1 MQSVHLVGDDE
12 DDLYSGFNEY
22 NPAFD
27 TENLEE
33 DEEFQQALKTSH
45 GQRPGVKTGMKIATS
60 AGRGKVPGSSMG
72 RPTTGIADTGTARPM
87 TAVRAVGYTSSE
99 RPPMTGGG
107 QFDPFSQARLPAPP
121 LEGKGEESPEEKVKH
136 MEKKVNELIEESC
149 FANDRGEF
157 ALALDKAK
165 EAGRKERA
173 LCRQREQTS
182 LGEQINLDLTYS
194 VLFNLANQYHANKM
208 YAEALNTYQ
217 VIVKNKMFS
226 NAGRLRVN
234 MGNIYYEQK
243 KYPQAVKQYRMALDQ
258 VPNTYKDMRI
268 KIMQNIGISFV
279 KMAQFSDAVTS
290 FEHIM
295 AEKASFQTGFN
306 LLLCHYALGDKEKM
320 KKTFQKLLT
329 VSLGFDDEDKYTLTG
344 DDPQHALILEVIR
357 NDKLRQIER
366 QKKSQADRCIMSAA
380 KLISPAIESSF
391 AAGFDWCIEC
401 VKTSPY
407 LELANELEITKAI
420 TYLKEKDLAKA
431 IETLKGFEKKDS
443 KVQSTAATNLSFLYF
458 LENEVS
464 QADKY
469 AELAITADRYNPA
482 ALVNKGNCL
491 FASGDYEKAREYYQE
506 AYNVEASCTEA
517 LFNLGLV
524 HKKLNRL
531 EDALDCFHKLQ
542 AILRNHPQVLFQ
554 IANIYELLEDK
565 NQAIEWYMQLVS
577 VVPTDP
583 SVLSKLGELYD
594 SEQDKSQAFQ
604 YHFESYRYFPS
615 NIDIISWLGAYYI
628 DSQFCE
634 KAIHYFEKAA
644 VIQPNEVKWQL
655 MIASC
660 YRRSGNYQQALETYK
675 TIHKRFPEN
684 VECLKFLVR
693 ICTDLGLKDVQDYAQ
708 KLKKAEKA
716 RELKQQRASS
726 GSRKGSG
733 RTGSGRA
740 GSAGMPGSP
749 SSRNNSA
756 GNESGRV
763 DSGGGGRQSANRS
776 AGRTKPFIPD
786 NDDSFS
792 FSGSKEVDATYADPL
807 GEAPARP
814 KTAGRQRPQQ
824 VEDEFGDEEIGDDL
838 LPE

>member
-1 MQSVHLVGDDE
+1 MLQGVHLVGEDE
-12 DDLYSGFNEY
+12 DDVYGGFNDY

-45 GQRPGVKTGMKIATS
+45 GQRPGLKTGMKISTS

-72 RPTTGIADTGTARPM
+72 RPTTGIADTGMARPM

-99 RPPMTGGG
+99 KTSMTGGA
-107 QFDPFSQARLPAPP
+107 QFDPFNQARLPAPP
-121 LEGKGEESPEEKVKH
+121 LEGKAEESPEEKIKQ
-136 MEKKVNELIEESC
+136 MEKKVNELVEESC
-149 FANDRGEF
+149 FANDRGEYP
-157 ALALDKAK
+157 LALEKAK

-173 LCRQREQTS
+173 LCRQREQSS
-182 LGEQINLDLTYS
+182 LGEQVNLDMTYS
-194 VLFNLANQYHANKM
+194 VLFNLANQYHANKL

-234 MGNIYYEQK
+234 MGNIYCEQK

-258 VPNTYKDMRI
+258 VPNTHKDMRI
-268 KIMQNIGISFV
+268 KIMQNIGVAFV
-279 KMAQFSDAVTS
+279 KIGQFSDAVTS

-295 AEKASFQTGFN
+295 GEKASFQTGFN
-306 LLLCHYALGDKEKM
+306 LLLCYYALGDKEKM

-344 DDPQHALILEVIR
+344 DDPQQALILEVIR
-357 NDKLRQIER
+357 NDRLRQIER
-366 QKKSQADRCIMSAA
+366 QKKSQADKCIMSAA

-401 VKTSPY
+401 VKASPY
-407 LELANELEITKAI
+407 LDLANELEITKAI

-491 FASGDYEKAREYYQE
+491 FANGEYEKAREYYQE

-517 LFNLGLV
+517 LFNLGLAE
-524 HKKLNRL
+524 KKLNRL
-531 EDALDCFHKLQ
+531 GVALDCFYKLQ
-542 AILRNHPQVLFQ
+542 AILKNHPQVLYQ
-554 IANIYELLEDK
+554 IASIHEMLEDK
-565 NQAIEWYMQLVS
+565 SQAIEWYMQLVS

-716 RELKQQRASS
+716 REMKQQRSNS

-733 RTGSGRA
+733 RA
-740 GSAGMPGSP
+740 GSANMPGSGG
-749 SSRNNSA
+749 SRNNSA
-756 GNESGRV
+756 GSESGRV
-763 DSGGGGRQSANRS
+763 DSGGSDRRRSANRS

-838 LPE
+838 LPD

>member
-1 MQSVHLVGDDE
+1 MLSSVHLVGEDE

-27 TENLEE
+27 TE
-33 DEEFQQALKTSH
+33 KT
-45 GQRPGVKTGMKIATS
+45 GVKSLSTS

-72 RPTTGIADTGTARPM
+72 RPVTGIADTGTARPM

-99 RPPMTGGG
+99 RAPLSGGG
-107 QFDPFSQARLPAPP
+107 QFDPFNQGRLPAPP
-121 LEGKGEESPEEKVKH
+121 LEVKSEESPEEKVKQ

-149 FANDRGEF
+149 FANDRGEYP
-157 ALALDKAK
+157 LALEKAK

-173 LCRQREQTS
+173 LCRQREQTA

-194 VLFNLANQYHANKM
+194 HELV
-208 YAEALNTYQ
+208 TR
-217 VIVKNKMFS
+217 KND
-226 NAGRLRVN
+226 RLVFH
-234 MGNIYYEQK
+234 
-243 KYPQAVKQYRMALDQ
+243 PFH
-258 VPNTYKDMRI
+258 RI

-279 KMAQFSDAVTS
+279 KMAQFSDAITS

-295 AEKASFQTGFN
+295 AEKASFHTGFN
-306 LLLCHYALGDKEKM
+306 LLLCHYALKDKEKM
-320 KKTFQKLLT
+320 KKTFQKLLS

-344 DDPQHALILEVIR
+344 DDPQQALILEVIR

-366 QKKSQADRCIMSAA
+366 QKKSQADKSIMTAA
-380 KLISPAIESSF
+380 KLISPAIENTF
-391 AAGFDWCIEC
+391 ATGFDWCIEC
-401 VKTSPY
+401 VKSSPY

-458 LENEVS
+458 LENDVT

-469 AELAITADRYNPA
+469 AELAMTADRYNPA
-482 ALVNKGNCL
+482 GER
-491 FASGDYEKAREYYQE
+491 FAFFQNQSTFLRMAVVRTVLTDIVVMDSHFLSLTMQRYEM
-506 AYNVEASCTEA
+506 
-517 LFNLGLV
+517 
-524 HKKLNRL
+524 
-531 EDALDCFHKLQ
+531 LD
-542 AILRNHPQVLFQ
+542 
-554 IANIYELLEDK
+554 DK

-655 MIASC
+655 MVASC

-675 TIHKRFPEN
+675 TIHQRFPDN

-716 RELKQQRASS
+716 RELKQQRATS
-726 GSRKGSG
+726 GTRK
-733 RTGSGRA
+733 GSGRA
-740 GSAGMPGSP
+740 GSGNLPGSAG
-749 SSRNNSA
+749 SRNSS
-756 GNESGRV
+756 SGSGSEGV
-763 DSGGGGRQSANRS
+763 DSSGGRRSANRS
-776 AGRTKPFIPD
+776 AGRTKPFVAD

-792 FSGSKEVDATYADPL
+792 FGGAKDIDATYADPL
-807 GEAPARP
+807 GEAPVRP

>member
-1 MQSVHLVGDDE
+1 
-12 DDLYSGFNEY
+12 
-22 NPAFD
+22 
-27 TENLEE
+27 
-33 DEEFQQALKTSH
+33 
-45 GQRPGVKTGMKIATS
+45 
-60 AGRGKVPGSSMG
+60 
-72 RPTTGIADTGTARPM
+72 
-87 TAVRAVGYTSSE
+87 
-99 RPPMTGGG
+99 
-107 QFDPFSQARLPAPP
+107 
-121 LEGKGEESPEEKVKH
+121 
-136 MEKKVNELIEESC
+136 
-149 FANDRGEF
+149 
-157 ALALDKAK
+157 
-165 EAGRKERA
+165 
-173 LCRQREQTS
+173 
-182 LGEQINLDLTYS
+182 
-194 VLFNLANQYHANKM
+194 
-208 YAEALNTYQ
+208 
-217 VIVKNKMFS
+217 
-226 NAGRLRVN
+226 
-234 MGNIYYEQK
+234 
-243 KYPQAVKQYRMALDQ
+243 
-258 VPNTYKDMRI
+258 
-268 KIMQNIGISFV
+268 
-279 KMAQFSDAVTS
+279 
-290 FEHIM
+290 
-295 AEKASFQTGFN
+295 
-306 LLLCHYALGDKEKM
+306 
-320 KKTFQKLLT
+320 
-329 VSLGFDDEDKYTLTG
+329 
-344 DDPQHALILEVIR
+344 
-357 NDKLRQIER
+357 
-366 QKKSQADRCIMSAA
+366 MSAS
-380 KLISPAIESSF
+380 KLISPAIESTF

-401 VKTSPY
+401 VKASPY

-443 KVQSTAATNLSFLYF
+443 KVQSCAATNLSFLYF

-491 FASGDYEKAREYYQE
+491 FANGDYEKAREYYQE

-517 LFNLGLV
+517 LFNLGLAE
-524 HKKLNRL
+524 KKLNRPEL
-531 EDALDCFHKLQ
+531 ALDCFYKLQ
-542 AILRNHPQVLFQ
+542 AILKNHPQVLYQ
-554 IANIYELLEDK
+554 IASIHETLEDK
-565 NQAIEWYMQLVS
+565 AQAIEWYMQLVS

-716 RELKQQRASS
+716 RELKQQRANS

-733 RTGSGRA
+733 RA
-740 GSAGMPGSP
+740 GSANMPGTGG
-749 SSRNNSA
+749 SRNNSA
-756 GNESGRV
+756 GSESGRV
-763 DSGGGGRQSANRS
+763 DSGGNRRSANRS
-776 AGRTKPFIPD
+776 AGQTKPTIPD
-786 NDDSFS
+786 NDDSFTGS
-792 FSGSKEVDATYADPL
+792 FGGAKEVDATYADPL

-824 VEDEFGDEEIGDDL
+824 AEDEFGDEEIGDDL
-838 LPE
+838 LPD

>member
-1 MQSVHLVGDDE
+1 MLQGVHLVGEDE
-12 DDLYSGFNEY
+12 DDVYGGFNDY

-45 GQRPGVKTGMKIATS
+45 GQRPGLKTGMKISTS

-72 RPTTGIADTGTARPM
+72 RPTTGIADTGMARPM

-99 RPPMTGGG
+99 KTSMTGGA
-107 QFDPFSQARLPAPP
+107 QFDPFNQARLPAPP
-121 LEGKGEESPEEKVKH
+121 LEGKAEESPEEKIKQ
-136 MEKKVNELIEESC
+136 MEKKVNELVEESC
-149 FANDRGEF
+149 FANDRGEYP
-157 ALALDKAK
+157 LALEKAK

-173 LCRQREQTS
+173 LCRQREQSS
-182 LGEQINLDLTYS
+182 LGEQVNLDMTYS
-194 VLFNLANQYHANKM
+194 VLFNLANQYHANKL

-234 MGNIYYEQK
+234 MGNIYCEQK

-258 VPNTYKDMRI
+258 VPNTHKDMRI
-268 KIMQNIGISFV
+268 KIMQNIGVAFV
-279 KMAQFSDAVTS
+279 KIGQFSDAVTS

-295 AEKASFQTGFN
+295 GEKASFQTGFN
-306 LLLCHYALGDKEKM
+306 LLLCYYALGDKEKM

-344 DDPQHALILEVIR
+344 DDPQQALILEVIR
-357 NDKLRQIER
+357 NDRLRQIER
-366 QKKSQADRCIMSAA
+366 QKKSQADKCIMSAA

-401 VKTSPY
+401 VKASPY
-407 LELANELEITKAI
+407 LDLANELEITKAI

-491 FASGDYEKAREYYQE
+491 FANGEYEKAREYYQE

-517 LFNLGLV
+517 LFNLGLAE
-524 HKKLNRL
+524 KKLNRL
-531 EDALDCFHKLQ
+531 GVALDCFYKLQ
-542 AILRNHPQVLFQ
+542 AILKNHPQVLYQ
-554 IANIYELLEDK
+554 IASIHEILEDK
-565 NQAIEWYMQLVS
+565 SQAIEWYMQLVS

-716 RELKQQRASS
+716 REMKQQRSNS

-733 RTGSGRA
+733 RA
-740 GSAGMPGSP
+740 GSANMPGSGG
-749 SSRNNSA
+749 SRNNSA
-756 GNESGRV
+756 GSESGRV
-763 DSGGGGRQSANRS
+763 DSGGSDRRRSANRS

-838 LPE
+838 LPD

>member
-1 MQSVHLVGDDE
+1 MLSSVHLVGEDE

-27 TENLEE
+27 TE
-33 DEEFQQALKTSH
+33 KT
-45 GQRPGVKTGMKIATS
+45 GVKSLSTS

-72 RPTTGIADTGTARPM
+72 RPVTGIADTGTARPM

-99 RPPMTGGG
+99 RAPLSGGG
-107 QFDPFSQARLPAPP
+107 QFDPFNQGRLPAPP
-121 LEGKGEESPEEKVKH
+121 LEVKNEESPEEKVKQ

-149 FANDRGEF
+149 FANDRGDYP
-157 ALALDKAK
+157 LALEKAK

-173 LCRQREQTS
+173 LCRQREQTA

-243 KYPQAVKQYRMALDQ
+243 KYPQAIKQYRMALDQ
-258 VPNTYKDMRI
+258 VPNTHKEMRI

-279 KMAQFSDAVTS
+279 KMAQFNDAITS

-295 AEKASFQTGFN
+295 AEKASFDTGFN
-306 LLLCHYALGDKEKM
+306 LLLCHYALKDKEKM
-320 KKTFQKLLT
+320 KKTFQKLLS

-344 DDPQHALILEVIR
+344 DDPQQALILEVIR

-366 QKKSQADRCIMSAA
+366 QKKSQADKSIMTAA
-380 KLISPAIESSF
+380 KLISPAIENTF

-401 VKTSPY
+401 VKSSPY

-458 LENEVS
+458 LENDVT

-469 AELAITADRYNPA
+469 AELAMTADRYNPA
-482 ALVNKGNCL
+482 ALVNKGNCF
-491 FASGDYEKAREYYQE
+491 FASGDYDKAKEYE
-506 AYNVEASCTEA
+506 M
-517 LFNLGLV
+517 
-524 HKKLNRL
+524 
-531 EDALDCFHKLQ
+531 LD
-542 AILRNHPQVLFQ
+542 
-554 IANIYELLEDK
+554 DK

-604 YHFESYRYFPS
+604 YHFE
-615 NIDIISWLGAYYI
+615 
-628 DSQFCE
+628 FCE

-655 MIASC
+655 MVASC

-675 TIHKRFPEN
+675 TIHQRFPDN

-716 RELKQQRASS
+716 RELKQQRATS
-726 GSRKGSG
+726 GTRK
-733 RTGSGRA
+733 GSGRA
-740 GSAGMPGSP
+740 GSGNLPGSAG
-749 SSRNNSA
+749 SRNSS
-756 GNESGRV
+756 SGSGSEGV
-763 DSGGGGRQSANRS
+763 DSSGGRRSANRS
-776 AGRTKPFIPD
+776 AGRTKPFIAD

-792 FSGSKEVDATYADPL
+792 FGGAKDVDATYADPL
-807 GEAPARP
+807 GEAPVRP